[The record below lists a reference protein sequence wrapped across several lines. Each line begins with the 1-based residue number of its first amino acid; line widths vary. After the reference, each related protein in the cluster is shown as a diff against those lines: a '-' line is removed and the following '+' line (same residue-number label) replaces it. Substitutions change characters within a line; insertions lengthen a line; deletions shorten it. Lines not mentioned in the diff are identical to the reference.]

1 MPVEVIHSKTGSS
14 DTDERSSHQNSNMW
28 KLLEENVLRLK
39 NSFPRVIQKTL
50 FGQGKLN
57 LCLSH
62 TFSNTAFGIASNI
75 YSYRNWSFFWNYVL
89 IYSLLCVCVGGCCG
103 THKEARGQL
112 AGASSPPLCRFQIS
126 HPGCQ
131 AGGQAFTCRTILL
144 GPRNWL
150 SFEMIYLSIWTGN
163 KTSST
168 KLVKFS

>member
-28 KLLEENVLRLK
+28 KLLEENVSRLK

-89 IYSLLCVCVGGCCG
+89 IYSLLCVWGGAVALIRKPEDNSQEPVLLHCVGSRYPIQA
-103 THKEARGQL
+103 ARLEGKPLL
-112 AGASSPPLCRFQIS
+112 AEPSCWALGIGFPLKWYI
-126 HPGCQ
+126 
-131 AGGQAFTCRTILL
+131 
-144 GPRNWL
+144 
-150 SFEMIYLSIWTGN
+150 
-163 KTSST
+163 
-168 KLVKFS
+168 